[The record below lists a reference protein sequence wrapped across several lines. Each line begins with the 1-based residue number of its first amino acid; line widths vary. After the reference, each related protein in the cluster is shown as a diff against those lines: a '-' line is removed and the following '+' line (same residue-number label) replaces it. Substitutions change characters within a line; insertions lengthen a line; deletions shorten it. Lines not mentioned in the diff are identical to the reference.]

1 MQLST
6 EVIGD
11 VGVIR
16 VRGEVDTLESPKLDH
31 TATQMLNDG
40 AHNLV
45 IDIRDVDFIAS
56 DGLRVLVHAHEQAHA
71 QGGTLT
77 IRRPSALAY
86 RLMRLTALDTVF
98 VIDGLPDSDGDRVD

>member
-1 MQLST
+1 MQLSS

-11 VGVIR
+11 VGIIR

-31 TATQMLNDG
+31 TATTLLNDG

-71 QGGTLT
+71 RGGKLT

-86 RLMRLTALDTVF
+86 RLIRLTSLDTVF
-98 VIDGLPDSDGDRVD
+98 VIDGLPDADGDWVT